1 MAVPVGRKVL
11 LDTNVFIDYLRLGAH
26 AQWVTGPAQRTVRFL
41 SSVVLMELRLGAD
54 TLPRRRA
61 VDRIKGAFPAQRLIG
76 PAPDLF
82 DRAAVLFRALHG
94 DGRGLRDRL
103 GIVNDLTDRAERV
116 EDRRHGRHRERR
128 RVCQDPASPSGF
140 VGRAAVALTVHGIR
154 TTPHSTSRRGAFQP

>member
-82 DRAAVLFRALHG
+82 DRAAVLFRALLG

-103 GIVNDLTDRAERV
+103 GIVNDLLIGLSAWRIGATVVTANVDEFARIQ
-116 EDRRHGRHRERR
+116 RHLPGLS
-128 RVCQDPASPSGF
+128 VVPPSP
-140 VGRAAVALTVHGIR
+140 
-154 TTPHSTSRRGAFQP
+154 